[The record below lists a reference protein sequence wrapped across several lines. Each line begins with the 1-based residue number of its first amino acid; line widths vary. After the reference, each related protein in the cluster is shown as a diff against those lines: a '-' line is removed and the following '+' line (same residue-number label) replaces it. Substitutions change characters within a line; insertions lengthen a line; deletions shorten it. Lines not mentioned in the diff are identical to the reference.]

1 MIRRITRR
9 NRRRRSPE
17 PLKDVALERRADLW
31 PFLLAALVAAAAV
44 TAVEPRLD
52 RALEVHVQFERQPAA
67 GPQLSDRGHAE
78 LR

>member
-9 NRRRRSPE
+9 NRRQQPAPR
-17 PLKDVALERRADLW
+17 KGAALERRIDLW

-44 TAVEPRLD
+44 TAVQPRLES
-52 RALEVHVQFERQPAA
+52 AVEAHGLAERQPAV
-67 GPQLSDRGHAE
+67 GPQLSARANAE